1 MAAFVMKSVNM
12 QALTDQFT
20 ATSYIEE
27 TVKKYKGRTDLE
39 EALNFRYL
47 YLKKEVFK
55 MSLKTYRNWK
65 MEANNKKFSE
75 QNSLKDRIVFLL
87 LSILSKLL

>member
-1 MAAFVMKSVNM
+1 M
-12 QALTDQFT
+12 QALADQFT

-27 TVKKYKGRTDLE
+27 IVKKYNRRTDLG

-55 MSLKTYRNWK
+55 MSLKAYRNWK